1 MSNKN
6 ICIAIDGY
14 AGTGKST
21 IGKILA
27 DTIGFRFLSTGSLYR
42 AMAYQCLLKSVD
54 VNNIREVLSVLA
66 DTTLD
71 LVYEHNANTIL
82 INGEKVPDF
91 VLRTREV
98 ETATSIVAKYPVVRQ
113 KVLSLQKDLVS
124 SENIVLEGRDIGTV
138 VAPDA
143 QYKFFFTASP
153 EVRAWRRFRQQQ
165 NAGENTTF
173 DEVLTDIMARD
184 IEDIKREVSPLV
196 PARDAIIVD
205 TADVSL
211 CDVIHMVYS
220 ELNINANSED
230 NSSIILAK

>member
-54 VNNIREVLSVLA
+54 VNNIREVLSVLS

-71 LVYEHNANTIL
+71 LVYEHGANTIL

-153 EVRAWRRFRQQQ
+153 EVRAERRFRQQQ
-165 NAGENTTF
+165 NAGEDTTF

-184 IEDIKREVSPLV
+184 IEDIKRKVSPLV

-230 NSSIILAK
+230 NSSIVLAQ